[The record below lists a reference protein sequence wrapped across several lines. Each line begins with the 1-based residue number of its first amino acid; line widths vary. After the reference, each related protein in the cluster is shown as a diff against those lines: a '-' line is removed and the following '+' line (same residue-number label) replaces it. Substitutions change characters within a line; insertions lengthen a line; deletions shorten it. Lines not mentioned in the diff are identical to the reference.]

1 MKRTK
6 PDTARSSLMHVGRRV
21 DYALRALSYLAAQ
34 SPDRIVSRAEI
45 ETKQDIP
52 SSYLSKIMKDL
63 VTAGLVLSHPG
74 CQGGFSLAKPARTI
88 NVREVYESV
97 EGPLVL
103 MQCLEQ
109 GEYFCRYDTVCSQIS
124 VWERAQSLVAGYL
137 TKVSIGD
144 IADQHGLKPRLV
156 AAHS

>member
-1 MKRTK
+1 
-6 PDTARSSLMHVGRRV
+6 MHVGRRV

-34 SPDRIVSRAEI
+34 SPGRIVSRTEI

-52 SSYLSKIMKDL
+52 SSYLAKIMKDL

-74 CQGGFSLAKPARTI
+74 CQGGFTLAKPAQAI

-103 MQCLEQ
+103 MQCLDK
-109 GEYFCRYDTVCSQIS
+109 GVHFCRYDAVCPQIS
-124 VWERAQSLVAGYL
+124 VWDRAQSLVAGYL
-137 TKVSIGD
+137 AKVSIGD
-144 IADQHGLKPRLV
+144 IADRPGLKPRLV

>member
-1 MKRTK
+1 MKK
-6 PDTARSSLMHVGRRV
+6 AKGDAVRSSLMHVGRRV

-34 SPDRIVSRAEI
+34 SPGRIVSRTEI
-45 ETKQDIP
+45 ESNQDIP

-63 VTAGLVLSHPG
+63 VAAGLVNSHAG
-74 CQGGFSLAKPARTI
+74 CQGGFSLAKPAQAI

-103 MQCLEQ
+103 MQCLDR
-109 GEYFCRYDTVCSQIS
+109 GEEFCRYDAVCPQIS
-124 VWERAQSLVAGYL
+124 VWDRAQNLVASYL
-137 TKVSIGD
+137 AKVSIGD
-144 IADQHGLKPRLV
+144 IADQPGLKARWV